1 LKGIVGVRLLRA
13 LLAALALLVVSLPAL
28 AREVPNLVAR
38 VNDQAGLLSSEQAT
52 ALEAR
57 LASYEQKTGHQFVV
71 LTIDSLEGDPLE
83 DFSIRTV
90 EKWKLGRKK
99 VDDGL
104 LLLVVK
110 RERKVRIEVGYGLE
124 GSIPDA
130 VSSRVI
136 RRVIT
141 PAFRSGDY
149 VGGIERALNALMQAD
164 TGETPPPAPPE
175 AGRGPGRAPWYFLLL
190 LFLPFGF
197 IVLWRRFFGGGGPR
211 GGGYGGGRYGG
222 YGALGGLGGLGG
234 GGFGGGG
241 FGGGGGWGGG
251 GGGGGGFS
259 GGGGGFGGG
268 GASGS
273 W

>member
-1 LKGIVGVRLLRA
+1 MLRLLGA
-13 LLAALALLVVSLPAL
+13 LLAALALLVVRLPAF
-28 AREVPNLVAR
+28 AREVPNLAGR
-38 VNDQAGLLSSEQAT
+38 VNDDARLLSSEQA
-52 ALEAR
+52 AR
-57 LASYEQKTGHQFVV
+57 IEQSLAACEKKTGHQVVV

-90 EKWKLGRKK
+90 ERWKLGRKK

-136 RRVIT
+136 RGVIV

-149 VGGIERALNALMQAD
+149 AGGIERGLDALMRAD
-164 TGETPPPAPPE
+164 TGDSTLPATEPP
-175 AGRGPGRAPWYFLLL
+175 GGGPGRAPWFFPFL
-190 LFLPFGF
+190 LFLPFIGVF
-197 IVLWRRFFGGGGPR
+197 WLLRRFFGGGPPGYGGSR
-211 GGGYGGGRYGG
+211 RYGGWGGYGGW
-222 YGALGGLGGLGG
+222 GAGVGGGLGG
-234 GGFGGGG
+234 GWGRGG
-241 FGGGGGWGGG
+241 GGGGGWGG